1 MQKKFLAQRGF
12 YKLLIT
18 GLAKGHLTSNF
29 SKKPHSFPLI
39 MGYSPTWFL
48 LACVPIY
55 KQSLPNPIWPN
66 LDFMAFCPYST
77 QCPSKAYLA
86 YLGCQV
92 VQVLLHAE
100 STWTSWPCTESYI
113 DCVPNLLRDFLI
125 YKPGGQFFREPIPS
139 WPWGMMWDVRKIKI
153 HFVFFVLP
161 KKPKSKK
168 SIFFEGRTVSRI
180 EGTSLFLCLNTTKC
194 FFKKIF

>member
-1 MQKKFLAQRGF
+1 
-12 YKLLIT
+12 
-18 GLAKGHLTSNF
+18 
-29 SKKPHSFPLI
+29 

-48 LACVPIY
+48 LVCVPIY

-66 LDFMAFCPYST
+66 LDFMALCPYST
-77 QCPSKAYLA
+77 QCPSKAYLV

-92 VQVLLHAE
+92 VQIFLHAE
-100 STWTSWPCTESYI
+100 NTWTSWPCTESYI
-113 DCVPNLLRDFLI
+113 DCVPNLPRDFLI
-125 YKPGGQFFREPIPS
+125 WKPGGQFFREPIPS
-139 WPWGMMWDVRKIKI
+139 WPWGMMWDVGKIKI
-153 HFVFFVLP
+153 HFVFFAFP

-180 EGTSLFLCLNTTKC
+180 AGTSLFLCLNTTKC